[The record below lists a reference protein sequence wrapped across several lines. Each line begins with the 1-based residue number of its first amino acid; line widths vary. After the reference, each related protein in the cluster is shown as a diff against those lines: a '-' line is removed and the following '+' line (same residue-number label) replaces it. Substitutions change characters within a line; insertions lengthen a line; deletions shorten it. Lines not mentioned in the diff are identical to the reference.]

1 MDRNPIPTDAQWL
14 KSSYSGPN
22 GGDCVEVATLPAAVA
37 VRDSKNLDAGPFRV
51 APDAFATFVAAASL
65 GRV

>member
-1 MDRNPIPTDAQWL
+1 MGRNPIPTDAQWR
-14 KSSYSGPN
+14 KSSYSGTN
-22 GGDCVEVATLPAAVA
+22 GGECVEVATLPAAVA

-51 APDAFATFVAAASL
+51 APDAFTAFVAAAAR